1 LVLTELPLAVL
12 ISPFVIAL
20 MAVALM
26 GFAGRDR
33 INTESKTSGRIKN
46 LADSFKMRLLCYL
59 GGHPDVPGFYLAPVV
74 VFAKDGLLLFE
85 RRGQRAIATLPWAAL
100 DQWQV
105 ETLPAFEVASGT
117 VRGLDRAVL
126 AELPPDCLI
135 ARFRYRDDNGW
146 WQNVALG
153 LHGPDTVSQ
162 IAAME
167 THVPLPAKAIHKPAP
182 GPDEAS

>member
-1 LVLTELPLAVL
+1 MVLTELPLEVL

-46 LADSFKMRLLCYL
+46 LADSVKMRLLCYL
-59 GGHPDVPGFYLAPVV
+59 GGHPDVPVFFLAPVV

-85 RRGQRAIATLPWAAL
+85 RRGRRAIATLPWAAL

-105 ETLPAFEVASGT
+105 ETLPAFEVASVT